1 MYLSRKY
8 QVGGIA
14 YTPYLSAPPGSA
26 QESITAPSGG
36 TSKSSSP
43 EKISGTIKKEII
55 DLLKENGI
63 PSDVSTFLNAANGF
77 LQKSQSLSGMSLFGG
92 TNDDYDLTDLIKI
105 QQMVNDVKYNN
116 ALKDAATKQLT
127 EEMAGSEVAVT
138 DNGHI
143 YAQDKDGN
151 ITTVSPETY
160 AKNKD
165 SYTPLTN
172 NQLLYLREHDNGLSF
187 QTGILNDLRNTIGM
201 KTITDYLKG
210 QITSF
215 GKDEKGGYATKD
227 NPVVRGMEVLMAAG
241 PDGYYKF
248 KDENQLR
255 DVNAAIKYLYNGL
268 TPNAKNLLKAK
279 TAADGGDPTN
289 MTDVCDLILQALTIF
304 PDRSQ
309 TVDFDKT
316 ATEFDPMGTG
326 KKGGSSKEQL
336 TKDTY
341 QIRFGEGRG
350 LPTQVL
356 LTPTAAKIFETGTML
371 AQGTDFGPMEDW
383 DNKQLGQMNLP
394 KLLKEWAL
402 GTSVRN
408 ADITFGNKLL
418 DYSELPTVMYDGQ
431 SLTTSVYLPYKEENG
446 HYTPDFELFQR
457 FNAFKEAAKDISP
470 IERNTLL
477 KKYGLDS
484 KDIVPDPETG
494 GFKLKNTMRFVTFSA
509 YAGDDTLNLSKDNKL
524 YLEKVSRAKGITLK
538 DPYNKALKYN
548 DIYADKKSKLINNK
562 FEKAWA
568 NEFWKG
574 NVYIA
579 APDAFYGYNSSSD
592 QYVPK
597 EQLSQIDRKVIA
609 NEQILQML
617 NNAQETDPNYW
628 ENTQIGQFR

>member
-26 QESITAPSGG
+26 QESINAPSGG

-105 QQMVNDVKYNN
+105 QQMVTDVKYNN

-187 QTGILNDLRNTIGM
+187 QTGILNDLRNTVGM
-201 KTITDYLKG
+201 KSITDYLKG

-268 TPNAKNLLKAK
+268 SPNAKNLLKAK

-316 ATEFDPMGTG
+316 ATEFAISSSSGSGNGSDP
-326 KKGGSSKEQL
+326 KNLKEYNYVERLAAGQNS
-336 TKDTY
+336 
-341 QIRFGEGRG
+341 G
-350 LPTQVL
+350 LPEPLKITHRGATVDMNILAWNVGNIIKDKEENELGSGMLDSIRQDAYGLNQAANQSTVQFGDQEFDKNSQSTIFYDN
-356 LTPTAAKIFETGTML
+356 TPMYRTKMPATRNDKGEIVVDWKAVELVNNINESIKGKEYTPDML
-371 AQGTDFGPMEDW
+371 ER
-383 DNKQLGQMNLP
+383 
-394 KLLKEWAL
+394 LLKETDPRLYIDSNGNIAWSEDAWFL
-402 GTSVRN
+402 
-408 ADITFGNKLL
+408 TFEGIVANNYENNLNTDSPYLQKVSP
-418 DYSELPTVMYDGQ
+418 SEEARL
-431 SLTTSVYLPYKEENG
+431 KEKYETAN
-446 HYTPDFELFQR
+446 
-457 FNAFKEAAKDISP
+457 
-470 IERNTLL
+470 
-477 KKYGLDS
+477 KYGYTNPSKNSLERVGRNRKQGHFIIDWRNHDLYRSKVFMPITRQLAGSAEFYPAATHMDNMNTALARQRQVQIQKELD
-484 KDIVPDPETG
+484 
-494 GFKLKNTMRFVTFSA
+494 M
-509 YAGDDTLNLSKDNKL
+509 
-524 YLEKVSRAKGITLK
+524 GI
-538 DPYNKALKYN
+538 
-548 DIYADKKSKLINNK
+548 
-562 FEKAWA
+562 
-568 NEFWKG
+568 
-574 NVYIA
+574 
-579 APDAFYGYNSSSD
+579 
-592 QYVPK
+592 
-597 EQLSQIDRKVIA
+597 RKT
-609 NEQILQML
+609 N
-617 NNAQETDPNYW
+617 
-628 ENTQIGQFR
+628 F